1 MKKQALFF
9 LSSIL
14 LLGTIACQNQNTAK
28 TSADAPNSTQQA
40 PKAVDVNA
48 VKEHQQDAQ
57 SQTRRDQLNADIRA
71 HEQRNNAFNGGAQDR
86 TDAALATEVRDKLE
100 ANIPES
106 QLVVEAHK
114 GIVTVS
120 GSVVHPQNLK
130 KIDLAMQIKGVT
142 KVINKVAVVPPKG
155 KG

>member
-1 MKKQALFF
+1 MRKLTMFF

-14 LLGTIACQNQNTAK
+14 LLGTIACENTAK
-28 TSADAPNSTQQA
+28 TSADAPDSTQA
-40 PKAVDVNA
+40 KPKVLDVKA

-57 SQTRRDQLNADIRA
+57 SQTRRNQLNADIRA
-71 HEQRNNAFNGGAQDR
+71 HEQRNDTLNNGAKNR

-106 QLVVEAHK
+106 QLVVGAQN
-114 GIVTVS
+114 GVVTVS

-142 KVINKVAVVPPKG
+142 KVINQVKVVLPKT
-155 KG
+155 KS

>member
-1 MKKQALFF
+1 MKKLTLFF

-14 LLGTIACQNQNTAK
+14 LLGTFACENTAK
-28 TSADAPNSTQQA
+28 TSTNAPDSTQQK
-40 PKAVDVNA
+40 PKAVTVNE

-57 SQTRRDQLNADIRA
+57 SQTRRNQLNADIRA
-71 HEQRNNAFNGGAQDR
+71 HEQRNNTFNNGDKNR
-86 TDAALATEVRDKLE
+86 TNAALATEVRDKLE

-106 QLVVEAHK
+106 QLVVEARD
-114 GIVTVS
+114 GVVTVS

-142 KVINKVAVVPPKG
+142 KVVNKVTVLPAKT
-155 KG
+155 KS